1 MKLKAQAQVNNKKQN
16 KKESNMTTEQD
27 ILNLVASFY
36 GDAIKAQANNKTQ
49 NKKES
54 NMTKV
59 KAQVKAQNNLSLA
72 DAIMQ
77 ILHNSKTCLKAS
89 EISKL
94 VKASFADAGFKTDSK
109 YVSSRLLGLVKSNK
123 VNVKRDAD
131 GVNVYFISKAKNV
144 DTSKAKNADTS
155 KAKNVDSKIY
165 DAYIKKFDTTIT
177 LSKQFID
184 RLLVTVFDNNSYKST
199 KQGIYEAK
207 SNGILLKDNVN
218 GIPLKTIINHL
229 LSKMTVY
236 NIDYID
242 KKTEVRYSKF
252 TDEPYL
258 VNLYRLTK

>member
-1 MKLKAQAQVNNKKQN
+1 
-16 KKESNMTTEQD
+16 MTTEQD
-27 ILNLVASFY
+27 ILNLIASFY
-36 GDAIKAQANNKTQ
+36 GDAITKQANNTKKQ
-49 NKKES
+49 NKERE
-54 NMTKV
+54 MTKV
-59 KAQVKAQNNLSLA
+59 KVKQNNLSLA

-144 DTSKAKNADTS
+144 DTSKAKNVDT
-155 KAKNVDSKIY
+155 KVY
-165 DAYIKKFDTTIT
+165 EAYIKKFDTTIS

-184 RLLVTVFDNNSYKST
+184 KLLTTVFDNNSYKST
-199 KQGIYEAK
+199 KQSIYEAK

-218 GIPLKTIINHL
+218 GIPLKTLVNHL
-229 LSKMTVY
+229 LSKMKSY

-242 KKTEVRYSKF
+242 KKTEVRYSKINGQ
-252 TDEPYL
+252 PYL